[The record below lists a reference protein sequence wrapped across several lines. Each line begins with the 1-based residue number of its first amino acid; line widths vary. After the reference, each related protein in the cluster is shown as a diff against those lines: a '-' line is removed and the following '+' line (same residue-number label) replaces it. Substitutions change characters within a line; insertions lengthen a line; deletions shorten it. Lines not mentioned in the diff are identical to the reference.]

1 VVEWGVAPP
10 SYVKG
15 QASTE
20 LEIQRDFRW
29 AAQVQKKESILLS
42 FNKIARLDRVMYD
55 VLDAMMNLSDLR
67 VLPQKV
73 RTHLGNQVQPQ
84 TRRNPG

>member
-1 VVEWGVAPP
+1 
-10 SYVKG
+10 
-15 QASTE
+15 
-20 LEIQRDFRW
+20 
-29 AAQVQKKESILLS
+29 
-42 FNKIARLDRVMYD
+42 MYD

>member
-1 VVEWGVAPP
+1 MNVTTQTTLVQRTGV
-10 SYVKG
+10 
-15 QASTE
+15 QADVWCS
-20 LEIQRDFRW
+20 RVMHD
-29 AAQVQKKESILLS
+29 V
-42 FNKIARLDRVMYD
+42 LDAIMNLNPKPDCRVMYD
-55 VLDAMMNLSDLR
+55 VLDAMINLSDLR